1 MRKLARFSAVNEHN
15 GTLQLIR
22 GGHRRAGP
30 GSGPTIMQHFLENT
44 RDGANSHSM
53 VDANGSANVDTGHP
67 DSWYV
72 YAKDDDLPTGEYVTA
87 DMQLGTCEDRLLYFE
102 PFYSYCELHNN

>member
-1 MRKLARFSAVNEHN
+1 MNEHN

-87 DMQLGTCEDRLLYFE
+87 DMQLGTCEGRLLSFE
-102 PFYSYCELHNN
+102 PFYSYPSSY